1 MELRHLRYFVA
12 VAEELS
18 FTQAAKVLHISQ
30 PPLSQQISQLETE
43 LGVQLF
49 ERTPR
54 RVVLTDT
61 GRVLLEEARR
71 ILAGAWDMQRIAAG
85 AAMDSI
91 ARPLRLA
98 SVTSGFSELLPRIVP
113 KFRAANPGV
122 ALLIESVDPADQI
135 HRIQRGEL
143 DIGVLRTAG
152 GRKIEGLHLYPIEVQ
167 PFVAVL
173 PIDHPLAKNDAVD
186 MAELE
191 GQDLLLLPRRR
202 NPDYTDAVTSACTA
216 AGFSPRIRF
225 EPDDDQVLLGLVACG
240 LGIGI
245 VPSCVSPLR
254 LPGTVYR
261 PLHPP
266 APSTTLCLAQ
276 ATNRPSPYFEALK
289 DLATEPAPG

>member
-30 PPLSQQISQLETE
+30 PPLSQQISQLESE

-54 RVVLTDT
+54 RVILTDT
-61 GRVLLEEARR
+61 GRVLLGEARR
-71 ILAGAWDMQRIAAG
+71 ILAGARDMQRIAAG

-98 SVTSGFSELLPRIVP
+98 SVTSGFSELLPKIVP
-113 KFRAANPGV
+113 RFRAEFPGV
-122 ALLIESVDPADQI
+122 ALLIESVDPADQT
-135 HRIQRGEL
+135 HRIRRGDL

-152 GRKIEGLHLYPIEVQ
+152 DRRIEGLQLHPIEVQ
-167 PFVAVL
+167 PFVVVL
-173 PIDHPLAKNDAVD
+173 PVDHRLAAKDHVAIS
-186 MAELE
+186 ELA
-191 GQDLLLLPRRR
+191 GHDLLLLPRRR

-216 AGFSPRIRF
+216 AGFSPRVVF

-240 LGIGI
+240 MGFGI
-245 VPSCVSPLR
+245 VPSCVSHLT

-261 PLHPP
+261 SLQPP
-266 APSTTLCLAQ
+266 APTTTLCLAQ
-276 ATNRPSPYFEALK
+276 ATDRPSPYFDALK
-289 DLATEPAPG
+289 RLATESTSC

>member
-43 LGVQLF
+43 LGVRLF

-71 ILAGAWDMQRIAAG
+71 VLAGAWDMQRIAAG
-85 AAMDSI
+85 AATDSI
-91 ARPLRLA
+91 ARPLRLG

-113 KFRAANPGV
+113 KFRAEYPGV
-122 ALLIESVDPADQI
+122 ALLIESVNPADQI

-143 DIGVLRTAG
+143 DVGVLRTAAE
-152 GRKIEGLHLYPIEVQ
+152 RHIEGLQLHAIEIQ
-167 PFVAVL
+167 PFVVVL
-173 PIDHPLAKNDAVD
+173 PVDDPLAANDAVAVTD
-186 MAELE
+186 LE
-191 GQDLLLLPRRR
+191 GRDLLLLPRRC

-216 AGFSPRIRF
+216 AGFSPHIVF

-240 LGIGI
+240 MGIGV
-245 VPSCVSPLR
+245 VPSCVSHLT

-261 PLHPP
+261 PLRPP
-266 APSTTLCLAQ
+266 APATTLCLAQ
-276 ATNRPSPYFEALK
+276 AINRPSQYFEVLK
-289 DLATEPAPG
+289 DLATESVAT